1 MSDIY
6 KLQYNSM
13 TLIFPG
19 WNGAVSYESAPPAKT
34 LTLCASEG
42 GTLTATS
49 ITGYPGDT
57 VTLSTAYNTYWRF
70 SGYKVQGDGT
80 LSNNTYTFGEDDAQS
95 VSAYYKKNAFT
106 ATGTFALASTV
117 TASGGSTGSTKTVTA
132 NGVLKAFT
140 GSKPSNWPATNA
152 TWNVSNASSYHAT
165 ASFSYTVTGS
175 VSSTCT
181 ATMYMNG
188 AQQSNN
194 AYTAKASTKI
204 TAGTT
209 ASNKT
214 QQGTMKASFTLHGY
228 NHGAYYTHTTATLYT
243 QGFTATGYAP

>member
-1 MSDIY
+1 MTETTTF
-6 KLQYNSM
+6 LSM
-13 TLIFPG
+13 NGKPIQING
-19 WNGAVSYESAPPAKT
+19 WFFNRDYWKKPLT
-34 LTLCASEG
+34 LTLETDG
-42 GTLTATS
+42 HGTLTANTV
-49 ITGYPGDT
+49 TGYAGDT
-57 VTLSTAYNTYWRF
+57 VELTTAYNTYYRF
-70 SGYKVQGDGT
+70 SGYDVTGGTIDGNTFTFSDTDATAYAAFKV
-80 LSNNTYTFGEDDAQS
+80 
-95 VSAYYKKNAFT
+95 NAFT
-106 ATGTFALASTV
+106 ATGTFGLANTV
-117 TASGGSTGSTKTVTA
+117 TASGGRTGSTNTVTA

-140 GSKPSNWPATNA
+140 GDKPSNWPATNA
-152 TWNVSNASSYHAT
+152 TWNVSNASAYNAT
-165 ASFSYTVTGS
+165 ARFSYTVTGG

-188 AQQSNN
+188 VQQSNN
-194 AYTAKASTKI
+194 TFTAAARTKI